1 MIARSPLIW
10 FGGKG
15 KVAHEII
22 NRMPE
27 HKVYVEPFGG
37 AAHVLSQKPPASN
50 EVYNDID
57 GELVNFLLVAR
68 DKPDELARAC
78 ETLPYSRQLYE
89 EWRDEPPPTDK
100 FERAV
105 RFFYLNRCGI
115 QKGNGPKTY
124 RTGWKHNSRPHQNPA
139 RSYQN
144 ACQLIQAFSRRMR
157 EVQIE
162 NDDFRA
168 IIRKYD
174 SPDTLF
180 YVDPPYL
187 GREQYYAGGFTEQ
200 DHRDLAN
207 LLANIKGMAIVSYY
221 PHPMV
226 QELYAGWRF
235 ESFQSTRQVIQKTEL
250 STKTEELLIMN
261 FDLQLSLF
269 DKEVLIN
276 GN

>member
-15 KVAHEII
+15 RVASEII

-37 AAHVLSQKPPASN
+37 AAHVLAQKPPASN

-89 EWRDEPPPTDK
+89 EWRDTPPTTDK

-124 RTGWKHNSRPHQNPA
+124 RTGWKHNSKPNQNPA

-144 ACQLIQAFSRRMR
+144 ACKLIQEFARRMR

-162 NDDFRA
+162 NDDFRR
-168 IIRKYD
+168 IIQKYD

-180 YVDPPYL
+180 YVDPPYI
-187 GREQYYAGGFTEQ
+187 GREQYYAGGFTEKT
-200 DHRDLAN
+200 HRDLAN
-207 LLANIKGMAIVSYY
+207 LLANIQGLAIVSYY
-221 PHPMV
+221 PDPLLD
-226 QELYAGWRF
+226 ELYAGWRF
-235 ESFQSTRQVIQKTEL
+235 ETFQSTRQVIQRTEA

-261 FDLQLSLF
+261 FDLQMTIF
-269 DKEVLIN
+269 DWEVAR
-276 GN
+276 